1 MASSSTDPPSGPRT
15 GSQARAADRALTSPE
30 PLPEREAR
38 AVPGVL
44 GRICLERLADYVGHE
59 RVTVVA
65 RGGDLPLSF
74 DNSLR
79 ERVSDAEAGASPLA
93 VIAEIKRASPS
104 QGAIADLDPVAAA
117 ADYAAGGAA
126 ALSVLT
132 EPRHFG
138 GSLQALADVVLG
150 QRRSEAQSGRR
161 LPVLRK
167 DFTVHPLQVVEAA
180 EAGAS
185 AVLLIV
191 AVLGERLADYLE
203 FTSLLGLQALVEVHT
218 EAELDLAL
226 AAGSRIIGVNNR
238 DLATLS
244 IDLGVSPRLLK
255 RARDAGHAGPLV
267 AESGYRTREDLR
279 SVEGL
284 ADAVLVG
291 TSLAGS
297 GDLASALRALTGPA
311 GRAP

>member
-1 MASSSTDPPSGPRT
+1 MASSSTDPPSGPST
-15 GSQARAADRALTSPE
+15 GSQGRAAGRPLTPPE

-59 RVTVVA
+59 SVTVSG
-65 RGGDLPLSF
+65 RERDLPLAF
-74 DNSLR
+74 DNSLTGR
-79 ERVSDAEAGASPLA
+79 RPNREAGASPLA

-104 QGAIADLDPVAAA
+104 QGPIADLDPVAAA

-138 GSLQALADVVLG
+138 GSLQALEDVVLS
-150 QRRSEAQSGRR
+150 QRGFGNP

-180 EAGAS
+180 DAGAS
-185 AVLLIV
+185 AVLLMV

-203 FTSLLGLQALVEVHT
+203 FTSQLGLQALVEVHT

-238 DLATLS
+238 DLVTLS
-244 IDLGVSPRLLK
+244 IDLGVSPRLLE
-255 RARDAGHAGPLV
+255 RARGAGHTGPLV
-267 AESGYRTREDLR
+267 AESGYRSRDDLR

-284 ADAVLVG
+284 ADAVLIG

-311 GRAP
+311 ARTR